1 MRLQQALVLFADSII
16 ISSGHKYIFVFW
28 MLQIS
33 FKVILVWQAPGKLAQ
48 FFKFMIRWEKLFCL
62 FGFISKVTFLKL
74 PNFILLGNSL
84 ELSSVFCIYSTI
96 LLFNCNTFLTTVR
109 GLSFVNYFLAICSF
123 SFAFPL
129 FPALISRKELN
140 NSLNN
145 PSRAFSCIFL
155 TSCKTFAFWNGQSK
169 A

>member
-1 MRLQQALVLFADSII
+1 MRVQQALVMFIDSLT
-16 ISSGHKYIFVFW
+16 ISSGHKYIFIFW

-33 FKVILVWQAPGKLAQ
+33 LLVWQALGKLAQ
-48 FFKFMIRWEKLFCL
+48 FFKFMNRWEKLFCL
-62 FGFISKVTFLKL
+62 FGFISEVTFLFL
-74 PNFILLGNSL
+74 PNFILLGNSW

-96 LLFNCNTFLTTVR
+96 LLFYFNTCLTTVR
-109 GLSFVNYFLAICSF
+109 RLSFVNYFLAICSF

-145 PSRAFSCIFL
+145 PSEQRILLHFL
-155 TSCKTFAFWNGQSK
+155 DILQNFFVLRWTK
-169 A
+169 

>member
-1 MRLQQALVLFADSII
+1 MRVQQALVMFIDSLT
-16 ISSGHKYIFVFW
+16 ISSGHWYIFIFW

-33 FKVILVWQAPGKLAQ
+33 LLVWQAPGKLAQ

-62 FGFISKVTFLKL
+62 FGFISKVTFLS
-74 PNFILLGNSL
+74 PSL
-84 ELSSVFCIYSTI
+84 FQPAWQQFRAKQCVFIYSTI
-96 LLFNCNTFLTTVR
+96 LLFNCFTWLTTVR
-109 GLSFVNYFLAICSF
+109 RLSFVNYFLAICSF

-145 PSRAFSCIFL
+145 PSRGFSCIFL
-155 TSCKTFAFWNGQSK
+155 TSCKTFSF
-169 A
+169 